1 MRKNILISIALI
13 AASVYFS
20 SCSNDNPVTTPV
32 HLLSTQGA
40 YILSEGGFTNGPSK
54 LSFYSSVK
62 DSFYLSIFSNGTLG
76 LFPDGI
82 QLYSNNLYITEQG
95 NFGQPGKLHKLD
107 TTGSQITE
115 NPSVGTNPYSL
126 AIANNK
132 IYVTNGSASNVSVL
146 DINSLSLIKTIPVGA
161 YPQEILAI
169 GSKVFVGNKSVFSG
183 TQDSTVSV
191 IDVTH
196 DSVIA
201 TIVVRKDPSALAVTN
216 DGKLLVGCPGPS
228 YIIYK
233 IDPSTFAKTDSMVAP
248 EGFTS
253 DISVDLNSTNIYFI
267 GGMNSSGDRI
277 TKLDLSS
284 KTFST
289 IINANAGSTF
299 YGYGFDSDNKK
310 HYVLDAK
317 NFTVNGSLYIYDIN
331 NTLKSTFT
339 TGVSPRRVVF
349 KRD

>member
-1 MRKNILISIALI
+1 MRKNIIMLIVLFT
-13 AASVYFS
+13 AAVYFS
-20 SCSNDNPVTTPV
+20 GCSKDNPVITPV
-32 HLLSTQGA
+32 QLPSTKGA
-40 YILSEGGFTNGPSK
+40 YILSEGSLTPGASA

-62 DSFYLSIFSNGTLG
+62 DSFYLSIFSNGNLG

-115 NPSVGTNPYSL
+115 NVSVGTNPYSL
-126 AIANNK
+126 TIANNK
-132 IYVTNGSASNVSVL
+132 IYVTNGPASNVSVL
-146 DINSLSLIKTIPVGA
+146 DINSLSLIKTISVGV

-169 GSKVFVGNKSVFSG
+169 GSKVFVGNKSAFGG

-196 DSVIA
+196 DSVVT
-201 TIVVRKDPSALAVTN
+201 TIVVRQDPSSLALTN
-216 DGKLLVGCPGPS
+216 DGKLLVGCPGS
-228 YIIYK
+228 ANIIYK
-233 IDPSTFAKTDSMVAP
+233 IDPSTYVKTDSMAAP

-267 GGMNSSGDRI
+267 GGMNSSGDRV
-277 TKLDLSS
+277 TKLDLST

-317 NFTVNGSLYIYDIN
+317 NFNVNGSLYIYNIN
-331 NTLKSTFT
+331 NSLKNTFT
-339 TGVSPRRVVF
+339 TGIAPRRVVF